1 METSRTRPRSGH
13 MTRQLVITIGGE
25 IYNKNY
31 LNSVDCYNVDRGQ
44 WTRLKEL
51 PFPRCHHGAALYES
65 SIIYVAG
72 IHSCRCYCCPQ
83 RSCGKVMSSQAC
95 VKNSFHGGAGEG
107 CIPACTPR
115 PVYAGIY
122 THPQADTPL
131 TRQTPPLTRQTPPL
145 GRHPPPDT
153 PWADTPLDRHPP
165 WADTHLDR
173 HPHALGRHPLDR
185 HPHAQCMLGYTH
197 PPPSDGH

>member
-72 IHSCRCYCCPQ
+72 VHPGCCYKKLNVV
-83 RSCGKVMSSQAC
+83 KVLRRGSWMRASTR
-95 VKNSFHGGAGEG
+95 VRAGV
-107 CIPACTPR
+107 IA
-115 PVYAGIY
+115 
-122 THPQADTPL
+122 
-131 TRQTPPLTRQTPPL
+131 
-145 GRHPPPDT
+145 
-153 PWADTPLDRHPP
+153 
-165 WADTHLDR
+165 
-173 HPHALGRHPLDR
+173 
-185 HPHAQCMLGYTH
+185 MF
-197 PPPSDGH
+197 

>member
-1 METSRTRPRSGH
+1 MLQSDIFLNVIKCKDRQVEMETSRTRPRSGH

-72 IHSCRCYCCPQ
+72 
-83 RSCGKVMSSQAC
+83 V
-95 VKNSFHGGAGEG
+95 
-107 CIPACTPR
+107 
-115 PVYAGIY
+115 
-122 THPQADTPL
+122 HP
-131 TRQTPPLTRQTPPL
+131 
-145 GRHPPPDT
+145 G
-153 PWADTPLDRHPP
+153 
-165 WADTHLDR
+165 HL
-173 HPHALGRHPLDR
+173 
-185 HPHAQCMLGYTH
+185 
-197 PPPSDGH
+197 